1 MNNMNSSKSLPHSR
15 FAVALLAASAI
26 ALAGCGHSSNVS
38 STSAGNGN
46 TDTTAGNTA
55 SGPIAIAAG
64 TDFYGK
70 LQQPISSKT
79 SHDGDTFQL
88 QHTDTLLHK
97 NPNLQGAVI
106 DGHLENVQAAGAMR
120 KPGMTIV
127 FDDITLADGTK
138 DRIAAKLVSLHAFD
152 AKTHHL
158 RTIGMM
164 IGGAMAGHVLHSH
177 TGKGSGML
185 GAAGGY
191 VLSQTMKT
199 DISVPAGTV
208 LEVRLL
214 SPVHARASGP

>member
-1 MNNMNSSKSLPHSR
+1 MTNLKALKPLHPSR
-15 FAVALLAASAI
+15 FVVALIIVASV
-26 ALAGCGHSSNVS
+26 ALAGCGHSSNVN
-38 STSAGNGN
+38 STSAGNGAA
-46 TDTTAGNTA
+46 DTTAGN
-55 SGPIAIAAG
+55 GPVAIAAG

-79 SHDGDTFQL
+79 SHEGDAFQL
-88 QHTDTLLHK
+88 QHSDTLLHK
-97 NPNLQGAVI
+97 DPALRGAVI
-106 DGHLENVQAAGAMR
+106 DGHLENVQAAGPLR

-127 FDDITLADGTK
+127 FDSITLADGTK
-138 DRIAAKLVSLHAFD
+138 DRIDAKLVSLHAFD

-164 IGGAMAGHVLHSH
+164 IGGAMAGHVLRNH

-214 SPVHARASGP
+214 

>member
-1 MNNMNSSKSLPHSR
+1 MNDIHTAKSLDSSR
-15 FAVALLAASAI
+15 FAVALLAAASI

-38 STSAGNGN
+38 STSAGNGSTETAN
-46 TDTTAGNTA
+46 TT
-55 SGPIAIAAG
+55 SGPVAVAAG
-64 TDFYGK
+64 TEFYGR

-79 SHDGDTFQL
+79 SRDGDTFQL
-88 QHTDTLLHK
+88 QYTATLLHK
-97 NPNLQGAVI
+97 NPALQGAVI
-106 DGHLENVQAAGAMR
+106 DGHLENVQAAGTLR

-127 FDDITLADGTK
+127 FDGITLADGTK
-138 DRIAAKLVSLHAFD
+138 DRVDAKLVSLHAFD

-164 IGGAMAGHVLHSH
+164 IGGAMAGHVLRQH

>member
-1 MNNMNSSKSLPHSR
+1 MNDIHTAKSLDSSR
-15 FAVALLAASAI
+15 FAVALLAAASI

-38 STSAGNGN
+38 STSAGNGSTETAN
-46 TDTTAGNTA
+46 TT
-55 SGPIAIAAG
+55 SGPVAVAAG
-64 TDFYGK
+64 TDFYGR

-79 SHDGDTFQL
+79 SRDGDTFQL
-88 QHTDTLLHK
+88 QYTATLLHK
-97 NPNLQGAVI
+97 NPALQGAVI
-106 DGHLENVQAAGAMR
+106 DG
-120 KPGMTIV
+120 
-127 FDDITLADGTK
+127 ITLADGTK
-138 DRIAAKLVSLHAFD
+138 DRVDAKLVSLHAFD

-164 IGGAMAGHVLHSH
+164 IGGAMAGHVLHQH